1 MTLSMD
7 GLVLRERPVR
17 DKGRF
22 IDIMTQEK
30 GVVEVYVNG
39 AKKASGKS
47 TCITQ
52 LFSYANFYVEQRG
65 DMYYY
70 KNAKPIRIFYELR
83 ENLEHL
89 SLASYFSDL
98 LRYTV
103 HKGRQNN
110 MVLRLILNTLHF
122 LTEGN
127 HDEKTLKALF
137 ELRLATELGFMP
149 DVLMCRRCMDY
160 IPESLVY
167 SVEEGR
173 FWCEE
178 CFPREIGTLDFKMP
192 LSGLEMVRHITLMD
206 FARLYSFRAGG
217 ETLDVVSRFA
227 EAFICH
233 HISMRPK
240 TLDFYYSL
248 KQNL

>member
-1 MTLSMD
+1 MD

-30 GVVEVYVNG
+30 GVIEVYVNG

-47 TCITQ
+47 TCATQ

-83 ENLEHL
+83 ENLENL

-98 LRYTV
+98 IRYTV

-122 LTEGN
+122 LIEGKHN
-127 HDEKTLKALF
+127 SKALKALF

-149 DVLMCRRCMDY
+149 DVLVCSRCMGY
-160 IPESLVY
+160 LPESLVY

-173 FWCEE
+173 YWCEE
-178 CFPREIGTLDFKMP
+178 CFPGDIGPLDFKMR
-192 LSGLEMVRHITLMD
+192 LSGLEMIRHVTLMD
-206 FARLYSFRAGG
+206 FARLYSFRVSD
-217 ETLDVVSRFA
+217 ETLDAVSRFA

-233 HISMRPK
+233 HISMRPS
-240 TLDFYYSL
+240 TLNFYHNL
-248 KQNL
+248 KGGM